1 VSTIPGPGTAARA
14 AAEWWAKQ
22 VGAPV
27 HRLVR
32 DEERSFA
39 SDFAEVGM
47 LMVASDHPVP
57 DGTATAFADAL
68 EKLYD
73 ELLVRC
79 DGWVSLGVDYGP
91 DMELAKVAEAHGIH
105 ASRFPMKTNVYAR
118 PDHVTA
124 SLGYR
129 GPTRLVWQ
137 APSWVRP
144 TCHSLQ
150 YDERAQKFGDA
161 WCTLPMYHD
170 GDHGEWEPDPRRC
183 KGCGLSE
190 GGHYDRGSVP
200 GDFHSFE
207 AAVLREDGE
216 SE

>member
-1 VSTIPGPGTAARA
+1 MSTIPEPGTAARA

-27 HRLVR
+27 HRLVDASQR
-32 DEERSFA
+32 NFS
-39 SDFAEVGM
+39 SDFAELGM

-57 DGTATAFADAL
+57 DGSTTPFADAL

-73 ELLVRC
+73 ELLLKR
-79 DGWVSLGVDYGP
+79 DGRVSLGVDYGP
-91 DMELAKVAEAHGIH
+91 DTELYDVAKAHGIH
-105 ASRFPMKTNVYAR
+105 PSRFPMKTNMWACR
-118 PDHVTA
+118 DHVTA

-129 GPTRLVWQ
+129 GPTRLVWH
-137 APSWVRP
+137 APDWERP

-150 YDERAQKFGDA
+150 YDERSGKFGAA

-170 GDHGEWEPDPRRC
+170 GDHGQWEPDPRRC

-190 GGHYDRGSVP
+190 GGHYDRDSVP

-207 AAVLREDGE
+207 AVE
-216 SE
+216 S

>member
-1 VSTIPGPGTAARA
+1 MSIEPTTAARA

-32 DEERSFA
+32 KEERNDA
-39 SDFAEVGM
+39 SDFAELAM
-47 LMVASDHPVP
+47 LVAASNHPVP
-57 DGTATAFADAL
+57 AGATAGFTDAL

-91 DMELAKVAEAHGIH
+91 DPQLAEIANAHGIH
-105 ASRFPMKTNVYAR
+105 PSRFPMKTNVYVR

-124 SLGYR
+124 SLGYH
-129 GPTRLVWQ
+129 GPYRLVW
-137 APSWVRP
+137 AHPDWKRP

-150 YDERAQKFGDA
+150 YDERAQKFGTGR
-161 WCTLPMYHD
+161 CTLPIYHE
-170 GDHGEWEPDPRRC
+170 GDHGGWEPDPRRC
-183 KGCGLSE
+183 VGCGLAE
-190 GGHYDRGSVP
+190 GGHFNRPRVP
-200 GDFHSFE
+200 GDFHEFK
-207 AAVLREDGE
+207 AVAEDGE
-216 SE
+216 SR